1 MSHTK
6 VFDRDPRDFRARFAD
21 YWSQFL
27 RENYRNTEEV
37 AVAFGVRHQTAVNWL
52 NAANRPSGDVVAM
65 AGPRFHEYLS
75 RLA

>member
-1 MSHTK
+1 MSLPK
-6 VFDRDPRDFRARFAD
+6 VFGRDPRDFRARFAD

-37 AVAFGVRHQTAVNWL
+37 AVSFGVRHQTAANWW

-65 AGPRFHEYLS
+65 AGARFQDYLS
-75 RLA
+75 RHA